1 MKHSNEQFQFKVGGD
16 SIKAR
21 IRSGGDLYLDGGQIT
36 FPATQVG
43 NSNANALDDYE
54 EGLYTPS
61 ITGSS
66 SGNYVL
72 NTSYDRTSYTKI
84 GRQVTMTGEVRVASD
99 NSASGTI
106 RVSIPF
112 AVAQLTDTAG
122 VSISNIFV
130 SGHGDADIDSNKLLI
145 YLDEGTQYFTIF
157 EVNDDDSTVVLTDSH
172 FDTAFNLTF
181 TFTYFTS

>member
-1 MKHSNEQFQFKVGGD
+1 MRKD
-16 SIKAR
+16 
-21 IRSGGDLYLDGGQIT
+21 
-36 FPATQVG
+36 
-43 NSNANALDDYE
+43 
-54 EGLYTPS
+54 YTPS

-72 NTSYDRTSYTKI
+72 NTSYDSTSYTKI
-84 GRQVTMTGEVRVASD
+84 GRQVTMTGEIRVASD